1 MSKVNLTYIEAFNLS
16 SAMNDLMEQK
26 MPGNVA
32 AKLVRIIKPL
42 STLQTDYNMCVEK
55 LSNQTE
61 EEITKLNNS
70 VFAEFD
76 TLTESDIFS
85 FTVTPITMLRLQP
98 VIEQS

>member
-55 LSNQTE
+55 LSSQTE

-76 TLTESDIFS
+76 TLTESDISS
-85 FTVTPITMLRLQP
+85 FTLTPIAMLRLQP

>member
-1 MSKVNLTYIEAFNLS
+1 MSKVNLTYIEAFSLS
-16 SAMNDLMEQK
+16 NAMNDLMEQK

-55 LSNQTE
+55 LSSQTE

-76 TLTESDIFS
+76 TLTESDISS
-85 FTVTPITMLRLQP
+85 FTLTPIAMLRLQP